1 MGTPVRFVPRGGPP
15 LNATVL
21 RDPRSRAE
29 LILFSITFIW
39 GSTFIVTKDL
49 LASVSPFAY
58 IGLRFALAT
67 VLFALVRPSSICGWD
82 RTSTRDGLVLGG
94 LLFGG
99 FALQTVGLQTTTASK
114 SAFIT
119 GMMVVFTPLW
129 QVAIERRWPK
139 LGTWIGVFL
148 VSVGLYFLTSPSG
161 SEFAVGDLLTLGCAI
176 LFGLYIVLLDVYSH
190 RTDATRLTLAQF
202 VVSAMG
208 GGLVALLWEDS
219 IVLWSGPMALEIV
232 YLAVFATVIALSLQT
247 TYQRFTTPARS
258 AVIFSLEPVI
268 AAVLAYLLV
277 GEQIGTLGALGGG
290 LILGGLLASE
300 LSDLLFRSHSSGTG
314 PS

>member
-1 MGTPVRFVPRGGPP
+1 MTHS
-15 LNATVL
+15 
-21 RDPRSRAE
+21 DPRTKAE

-49 LASVSPFAY
+49 LASVSPFVY
-58 IGLRFALAT
+58 IGLRFAVAT
-67 VLFALVRPSSICGWD
+67 ALFALVRPSSLRGWD
-82 RTSTRDGLVLGG
+82 RTSVRDGLVLGG

-139 LGTWIGVFL
+139 LGTWVGVGL
-148 VSVGLYFLTSPSG
+148 VTVGLYFLTSPSG
-161 SEFAVGDLLTLGCAI
+161 SGLDAGDLLTLGCAV
-176 LFGLYIVLLDVYSH
+176 LFGLYIVLIDVFSK
-190 RTDATRLTLAQF
+190 RTDVGRLVMAQF
-202 VVSAMG
+202 VVSAAG
-208 GGLVALLWEDS
+208 GGLAALTIEEAF
-219 IVLWSGPMALEIV
+219 ILWSGPMALEIA

-247 TYQRFTTPARS
+247 AYQRFTTPARS

-268 AAVLAYLLV
+268 AAALAYLLV
-277 GEQIGTLGALGGG
+277 GERIGALGVVGGG
-290 LILGGLLASE
+290 LIVAGLLSSE
-300 LSDLLFRSHSSGTG
+300 LSDVIFRPSSRREAK
-314 PS
+314 S